1 MTSGYHECGQG
12 IVSTQCLHYVL
23 HGSEQHQGT
32 ISEAEALSQLTGC
45 IVLHASER
53 HQGTIGEPE
62 GLSQVDGCIVFYMR
76 LSVIRVP

>member
-1 MTSGYHECGQG
+1 MSEAKG

-23 HGSEQHQGT
+23 HASERHQGT
-32 ISEAEALSQLTGC
+32 ISEAEGLSQLTVC
-45 IVLHASER
+45 IDAFER

-62 GLSQVDGCIVFYMR
+62 GLSQVDVCIVFYMR